1 MIELAPSSSAF
12 VNISSLVDEEE
23 ELKVSLAKEL
33 RDPAWKGL
41 FKGLIGK
48 NISKQQQQHSQQQQ
62 QHSKQ
67 QQKQDLHTQ
76 RKLFKFLF
84 KFIKKPFKQ
93 RLFIMI

>member
-84 KFIKKPFKQ
+84 KFIKNHLSKDC
-93 RLFIMI
+93 LL